1 MKKISSILTILLISF
16 TMTATMIQDISFG
29 EERVISAQGTLNK
42 GNIKSELKIESKT
55 ISAGEKLN
63 FSKKENDNIKNKH
76 EYISSD
82 QIMIAV
88 GSLVCLLLITVVI
101 INNSQK
107 F

>member
-42 GNIKSELKIESKT
+42 DNIKSELKIEKTTIASK
-55 ISAGEKLN
+55 KLN
-63 FSKKENDNIKNKH
+63 YSKKENDNIKNKH

>member
-16 TMTATMIQDISFG
+16 IMTVTMIQDISFG
-29 EERVISAQGTLNK
+29 EERVISAQGTLNN
-42 GNIKSELKIESKT
+42 GNIKSELKIEKTTIASK
-55 ISAGEKLN
+55 KLTYM
-63 FSKKENDNIKNKH
+63 KKENDNTKNKY

-82 QIMIAV
+82 QIMIAI

-101 INNSQK
+101 INNSEK

>member
-16 TMTATMIQDISFG
+16 IMTATMIQDISYG

-42 GNIKSELKIESKT
+42 DNIKNELKIESKT

-63 FSKKENDNIKNKH
+63 FSKKENDNIKNED
-76 EYISSD
+76 EYISFD
-82 QIMIAV
+82 QIMMAI
-88 GSLVCLLLITVVI
+88 GGLICLLLITVVI